1 MKKWMLLPALLIVP
15 VNSFSVDKITEPK
28 LKEFFAESI
37 RSKGYSC
44 NSCKDIYLIDEDSRG
59 FVYRVICS
67 NNVLSFTVIIA
78 PTGEVLV
85 EPW

>member
-1 MKKWMLLPALLIVP
+1 MKKWVLLLALLTAP
-15 VNSFSVDKITEPK
+15 VSSFSVDKITEPK

-37 RSKGYSC
+37 RSKGYFC
-44 NSCKDIYLIDEDSRG
+44 NTCKDIYLIDEDSRG